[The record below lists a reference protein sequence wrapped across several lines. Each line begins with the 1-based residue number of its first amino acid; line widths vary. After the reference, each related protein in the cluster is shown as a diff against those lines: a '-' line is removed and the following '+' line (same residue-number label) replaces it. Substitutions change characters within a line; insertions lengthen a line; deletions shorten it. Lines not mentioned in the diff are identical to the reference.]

1 MLCFLDRKLYL
12 CNQLV
17 KNRMRNSVSEKAPLV
32 KIAIGLMAG
41 MVAAKYVASLPLFPL
56 LVGLILIAFC
66 LWRHAYLQSA
76 VIILCFMVL
85 GALLMQRAQ
94 QEPPQ
99 VSRMERSKNYFL
111 SQRARLLDRLSE
123 NGVDGDVYA
132 VVAAMALGDKS
143 QLTKEL
149 KETYA
154 VTGAAHVLA
163 LSGLHLSI
171 IYTLLSLLLGRRRWQ
186 VVSQVLIIICIWLF
200 VFLVGMSAS
209 VVRSAVM
216 LTVYAL
222 LSLGDRNRMS
232 VNTLAFTAIVM
243 LIVHPL
249 SLFDIGF
256 QLSFLAVLAILI
268 WYPVFEGFIPQSFLM
283 SHPLVRWLWSL
294 LAVSCAAQ
302 LGTAPLITY
311 YFGRFSFLFLMTNLV
326 VIPFAPLILYLTLA
340 VLFVPSLAYL
350 LVYIVS
356 ALNAILAFV
365 ASIPWVS
372 IEALHPSMLQIIMV
386 YVIIAAAYLLID
398 RLSGTF
404 EVFRR
409 KK

>member
-1 MLCFLDRKLYL
+1 
-12 CNQLV
+12 
-17 KNRMRNSVSEKAPLV
+17 MRNSVSEKAPLV

-41 MVAAKYVASLPLFPL
+41 MVAAKYVVSLPLFPL
-56 LVGLILIAFC
+56 LVGLIIIAFF
-66 LWRHAYLQSA
+66 LWRYVYLQSA
-76 VIILCFMVL
+76 VIILCFVVL

-94 QEPPQ
+94 QESPQ
-99 VSRMERSKNYFL
+99 VSRLERSKNYFL

-123 NGVDGDVYA
+123 NGVDGNVYA

-171 IYTLLSLLLGRRRWQ
+171 IYTLLSLLLCRRRWQ
-186 VVSQVLIIICIWLF
+186 VVSQVLIIICIWSF

-216 LTVYAL
+216 LTAYAL
-222 LSLGDRNRMS
+222 LSLGNRNRMS

-256 QLSFLAVLAILI
+256 QLSFLAVLSILI
-268 WYPVFEGFIPQSFLM
+268 WYPVFEALIPQSFLM
-283 SHPLVRWLWSL
+283 SHRLVRCLWSL
-294 LAVSCAAQ
+294 LGVSCAAQ
-302 LGTAPLITY
+302 LGTAPLIAY
-311 YFGRFSFLFLMTNLV
+311 YFGRFSSLFLITNFV

-340 VLFVPSLAYL
+340 VLFVPSIAYL
-350 LVYIVS
+350 LIYIVN
-356 ALNAILAFV
+356 ALNGILAFV
-365 ASIPWVS
+365 ASNPWVS
-372 IEALHPSMLQIIMV
+372 ITLHPSILQIIMV
-386 YVIIAAAYLLID
+386 YVIIAATYLLID

-404 EVFRR
+404 GIFRR
-409 KK
+409 RM

>member
-1 MLCFLDRKLYL
+1 
-12 CNQLV
+12 
-17 KNRMRNSVSEKAPLV
+17 MRNSVSEKAPLV

-41 MVAAKYVASLPLFPL
+41 MVAAKYVVSLPLFPL
-56 LVGLILIAFC
+56 LVGLIIIAFF
-66 LWRHAYLQSA
+66 LWRYVYLQSA
-76 VIILCFMVL
+76 VIILCFVVL

-94 QEPPQ
+94 QESPQ
-99 VSRMERSKNYFL
+99 VSRLERSKNYFL

-123 NGVDGDVYA
+123 NGVDGNVYA

-171 IYTLLSLLLGRRRWQ
+171 IYTLLSLLLCRRRWQ
-186 VVSQVLIIICIWLF
+186 VVSQVLIIICIWSF

-216 LTVYAL
+216 LTAYAL
-222 LSLGDRNRMS
+222 LSLGNRNRMS

-256 QLSFLAVLAILI
+256 QLSFLAVLSILI
-268 WYPVFEGFIPQSFLM
+268 WYPVFEALIPQSFLM
-283 SHPLVRWLWSL
+283 SHRLVRWLWSL
-294 LAVSCAAQ
+294 LGASCAAQ
-302 LGTAPLITY
+302 LGTAPLIAY
-311 YFGRFSFLFLMTNLV
+311 YFGRFSSLFLITNFV

-340 VLFVPSLAYL
+340 VLFVPSIAYL
-350 LVYIVS
+350 LIYIVN
-356 ALNAILAFV
+356 ALNGILAFV
-365 ASIPWVS
+365 ASTPWVS
-372 IEALHPSMLQIIMV
+372 ITLHPSILQIIMV
-386 YVIIAAAYLLID
+386 YVIIAATYLLID

-404 EVFRR
+404 GIFRR
-409 KK
+409 RM

>member
-1 MLCFLDRKLYL
+1 
-12 CNQLV
+12 
-17 KNRMRNSVSEKAPLV
+17 MRNSVSEKAPLV

-41 MVAAKYVASLPLFPL
+41 MVAARYVVLLPLFPL

-66 LWRHAYLQSA
+66 LWRYAYLQSA
-76 VIILCFMVL
+76 VIILCFVVL
-85 GALLMQRAQ
+85 GALLMQQAQ

-99 VSRMERSKNYFL
+99 VSKLERSRNYFL
-111 SQRARLLDRLSE
+111 SQRTRLLVRLSE
-123 NGVDGDVYA
+123 NGVDGNVYA
-132 VVAAMALGDKS
+132 VVAAMTLGDKS

-149 KETYA
+149 RETYT

-171 IYTLLSLLLGRRRWQ
+171 IYTLLSLFFCRQRWQ
-186 VVSQVLIIICIWLF
+186 IVSQVLIVISIWLF
-200 VFLVGMSAS
+200 VFLVGMSSS

-232 VNTLAFTAIVM
+232 VNTLAFTAIIM
-243 LIVHPL
+243 LMVHPL

-256 QLSFLAVLAILI
+256 QLSFLAVLSILI
-268 WYPVFEGFIPQSFLM
+268 WYPVFEGVIPQSFLM
-283 SHPLVRWLWSL
+283 SHRLVRWFWSL

-302 LGTAPLITY
+302 LGTAPLIAY
-311 YFGRFSFLFLMTNLV
+311 YFGRFSSLFLITNLV
-326 VIPFAPLILYLTLA
+326 VLPFAPLIIYLTLA
-340 VLFVPSLAYL
+340 VLFIPSLAYI

-356 ALNAILAFV
+356 ALNGVLNFM

-372 IEALHPSMLQIIMV
+372 IEALHPSILQIMMI
-386 YVIIAAAYLLID
+386 YVIIAATYLLID

-404 EVFRR
+404 GLFKI

>member
-1 MLCFLDRKLYL
+1 
-12 CNQLV
+12 
-17 KNRMRNSVSEKAPLV
+17 MRNSVSENAPLV

-41 MVAAKYVASLPLFPL
+41 MVAERYVVSLPLFLL
-56 LVGLILIAFC
+56 LVALTLTAFC

-76 VIILCFMVL
+76 VIISCFVVL
-85 GALLMQRAQ
+85 GALLMRQAQ

-99 VSRMERSKNYFL
+99 ASRLERSKTYFL

-123 NGVDGDVYA
+123 NGVDGDAYA
-132 VVAAMALGDKS
+132 VVAAMALGDKA

-149 KETYA
+149 KNTYA
-154 VTGAAHVLA
+154 VTGAAHILA

-171 IYTLLSLLLGRRRWQ
+171 IYTLLSLLLYRRRWQ
-186 VVSQVLIIICIWLF
+186 VVSQVLIISCIWLF

-243 LIVHPL
+243 LMVHPL

-256 QLSFLAVLAILI
+256 QLSFLAVLSILV
-268 WYPVFEGFIPQSFLM
+268 WYPVFESLFPQSFLK
-283 SHPLVRWLWSL
+283 SHRVVRWLWSL
-294 LAVSCAAQ
+294 LGVSCAAQ
-302 LGTAPLITY
+302 LGTAPLVAY
-311 YFGRFSFLFLMTNLV
+311 YFGRFSSLFLMTNFV
-326 VIPFAPLILYLTLA
+326 VIPFAPLILYLVLA
-340 VLFVPSLAYL
+340 VLLVPSLAYL
-350 LVYIVS
+350 LIYIVS
-356 ALNAILAFV
+356 ALNTVLAFV
-365 ASIPWVS
+365 ASISWVS
-372 IEALHPSMLQIIMV
+372 IEELHPSILQIIMV

-398 RLSGTF
+398 RLSGTSGM
-404 EVFRR
+404 FRR
-409 KK
+409 KM

>member
-1 MLCFLDRKLYL
+1 
-12 CNQLV
+12 
-17 KNRMRNSVSEKAPLV
+17 MRNSVSENAPLV

-41 MVAAKYVASLPLFPL
+41 MVAERYVVSLPLFPL
-56 LVGLILIAFC
+56 LVALTLTAFC

-76 VIILCFMVL
+76 VIISCFVVL
-85 GALLMQRAQ
+85 GALLMRQAQ

-99 VSRMERSKNYFL
+99 ASRLERSKTYFL

-123 NGVDGDVYA
+123 NGVDGDAYA
-132 VVAAMALGDKS
+132 VVAAMALGDKA

-149 KETYA
+149 KNTYA
-154 VTGAAHVLA
+154 VTGAAHILA

-171 IYTLLSLLLGRRRWQ
+171 IYTLLSLLLYRRRWQ
-186 VVSQVLIIICIWLF
+186 VVSQVLIISCIWLF

-243 LIVHPL
+243 LMVHPL

-256 QLSFLAVLAILI
+256 QLSFLAVLSILV
-268 WYPVFEGFIPQSFLM
+268 WYPVFESLFPQSFLK
-283 SHPLVRWLWSL
+283 SHRVVRWLWSL
-294 LAVSCAAQ
+294 LGVSCAAQ
-302 LGTAPLITY
+302 LGTAPLVAY
-311 YFGRFSFLFLMTNLV
+311 YFGRFSSLFLMTNFV
-326 VIPFAPLILYLTLA
+326 VIPFAPLILYLVLA
-340 VLFVPSLAYL
+340 VLLVPSLAYL
-350 LVYIVS
+350 LIYIVS
-356 ALNAILAFV
+356 ALNTVLAFV
-365 ASIPWVS
+365 ASISWVS
-372 IEALHPSMLQIIMV
+372 IEELHPSILQIIMV

-398 RLSGTF
+398 RLSGTSGM
-404 EVFRR
+404 FRR
-409 KK
+409 KM

>member
-1 MLCFLDRKLYL
+1 
-12 CNQLV
+12 
-17 KNRMRNSVSEKAPLV
+17 MRNSVSEKAPLV

-41 MVAAKYVASLPLFPL
+41 MVAARYVVLLPLFPL

-66 LWRHAYLQSA
+66 LWRYAYLQSA
-76 VIILCFMVL
+76 VIILCFVVL
-85 GALLMQRAQ
+85 GALLMQQAQ

-99 VSRMERSKNYFL
+99 VSKLERSRNYFL

-123 NGVDGDVYA
+123 NGVDGNVYA
-132 VVAAMALGDKS
+132 VVAAMTLGDKS

-149 KETYA
+149 RETYT

-171 IYTLLSLLLGRRRWQ
+171 IYTLLSLFFCRQRWQ
-186 VVSQVLIIICIWLF
+186 IVSQVLIVISIWLF
-200 VFLVGMSAS
+200 VFLVGMSSS

-232 VNTLAFTAIVM
+232 VNTLAFTAIIM
-243 LIVHPL
+243 LMVHPL

-256 QLSFLAVLAILI
+256 QLSFLAVLSILI
-268 WYPVFEGFIPQSFLM
+268 WYPVFEGVIPQSFLM
-283 SHPLVRWLWSL
+283 SHRLVRWLWSL

-302 LGTAPLITY
+302 LGTAPLIAY
-311 YFGRFSFLFLMTNLV
+311 YFGRFSSLFLITNLV
-326 VIPFAPLILYLTLA
+326 VLPFAPLIIYLTLA
-340 VLFVPSLAYL
+340 VLFIPSLAYI

-356 ALNAILAFV
+356 ALNGVLTFL
-365 ASIPWVS
+365 ASITWVS
-372 IEALHPSMLQIIMV
+372 IEALHPSILQIMMI
-386 YVIIAAAYLLID
+386 YVIIAATYLLID
-398 RLSGTF
+398 RLPGTF
-404 EVFRR
+404 GLFKI

>member
-1 MLCFLDRKLYL
+1 
-12 CNQLV
+12 
-17 KNRMRNSVSEKAPLV
+17 MRNSVSEKAPLV

-41 MVAAKYVASLPLFPL
+41 MVAAKYVVSLPLFPL
-56 LVGLILIAFC
+56 LVGLIIIAFF
-66 LWRHAYLQSA
+66 LWRYIYLQSA
-76 VIILCFMVL
+76 VIILCFVVL

-94 QEPPQ
+94 QESPQ
-99 VSRMERSKNYFL
+99 VSRLERSKNYFL

-123 NGVDGDVYA
+123 NGVDGNVYA

-171 IYTLLSLLLGRRRWQ
+171 IYTLLSLLLCRRRWQ
-186 VVSQVLIIICIWLF
+186 VVSQVLIIICIWSF

-216 LTVYAL
+216 LTAYAL
-222 LSLGDRNRMS
+222 LSLGNRNRMS

-256 QLSFLAVLAILI
+256 QLSFLAVLSILI
-268 WYPVFEGFIPQSFLM
+268 WYPVFEALIPQSFLM
-283 SHPLVRWLWSL
+283 SHRLVRWLWSL
-294 LAVSCAAQ
+294 LGVSCAAQ
-302 LGTAPLITY
+302 LGTAPLIAY
-311 YFGRFSFLFLMTNLV
+311 YFGRFSSLFLITNFV

-340 VLFVPSLAYL
+340 VLFVPSIAYL
-350 LVYIVS
+350 LIYIVN
-356 ALNAILAFV
+356 ALNGILAFV
-365 ASIPWVS
+365 ASTPWVS
-372 IEALHPSMLQIIMV
+372 ITLHPSILQIIMV
-386 YVIIAAAYLLID
+386 YVIIAATYLLID

-404 EVFRR
+404 GIFRR
-409 KK
+409 RM

>member
-1 MLCFLDRKLYL
+1 
-12 CNQLV
+12 
-17 KNRMRNSVSEKAPLV
+17 MRNSVSENAPLV

-41 MVAAKYVASLPLFPL
+41 MVAERYVVSLPLFPL
-56 LVGLILIAFC
+56 LVALTLTAFC

-76 VIILCFMVL
+76 VIISCFVVL
-85 GALLMQRAQ
+85 GALLMRQAQ

-99 VSRMERSKNYFL
+99 ASRLERSKTYFL

-123 NGVDGDVYA
+123 NGVDGDAYA
-132 VVAAMALGDKS
+132 VVAAMALGDKA

-149 KETYA
+149 KNTYA
-154 VTGAAHVLA
+154 VTGAAHILA

-171 IYTLLSLLLGRRRWQ
+171 IYTLLSLLLYRRRWQ
-186 VVSQVLIIICIWLF
+186 VVSQVLIISCIWLF

-243 LIVHPL
+243 LMVHPL

-256 QLSFLAVLAILI
+256 QLSFLAVLSILV
-268 WYPVFEGFIPQSFLM
+268 WYPVFESLLPQSFLK
-283 SHPLVRWLWSL
+283 SHRVVRWLWSL
-294 LAVSCAAQ
+294 LGVSCAAQ
-302 LGTAPLITY
+302 LGTAPLVAY
-311 YFGRFSFLFLMTNLV
+311 YFGRFSSLFLMTNFV
-326 VIPFAPLILYLTLA
+326 VIPFAPLILYLALA
-340 VLFVPSLAYL
+340 VLLVPSLAYL
-350 LVYIVS
+350 LIYIVS
-356 ALNAILAFV
+356 ALNTVLAFV
-365 ASIPWVS
+365 ASISWVS
-372 IEALHPSMLQIIMV
+372 IEELHPSILQIIMV

-398 RLSGTF
+398 RLSGTSGM
-404 EVFRR
+404 FRR
-409 KK
+409 KM

>member
-1 MLCFLDRKLYL
+1 
-12 CNQLV
+12 
-17 KNRMRNSVSEKAPLV
+17 
-32 KIAIGLMAG
+32 
-41 MVAAKYVASLPLFPL
+41 
-56 LVGLILIAFC
+56 
-66 LWRHAYLQSA
+66 
-76 VIILCFMVL
+76 MVL

-149 KETYA
+149 KEIYA

-171 IYTLLSLLLGRRRWQ
+171 IYTLLSLLLCRRRWQ
-186 VVSQVLIIICIWLF
+186 VVSQVLIIGCIWSF

-222 LSLGDRNRMS
+222 LSLGNRNRMS

-243 LIVHPL
+243 LIAHPL

-256 QLSFLAVLAILI
+256 QLSFLAVLSILI
-268 WYPVFEGFIPQSFLM
+268 WYPVFEALIPQSFLM
-283 SHPLVRWLWSL
+283 SHRLVRWLWSL
-294 LAVSCAAQ
+294 LGVSCAAQ
-302 LGTAPLITY
+302 LGTAPLIAY
-311 YFGRFSFLFLMTNLV
+311 YFGRFSSLFLITNFV

-340 VLFVPSLAYL
+340 VLFVPSIAYL
-350 LVYIVS
+350 LIYIVNT
-356 ALNAILAFV
+356 LNGILAFV
-365 ASIPWVS
+365 ASTPWVS
-372 IEALHPSMLQIIMV
+372 ITLHPSILQIIMV
-386 YVIIAAAYLLID
+386 YVIIAATYLLID

-404 EVFRR
+404 GIFRR
-409 KK
+409 RM

>member
-1 MLCFLDRKLYL
+1 
-12 CNQLV
+12 
-17 KNRMRNSVSEKAPLV
+17 MRNSVSEKAPLV

-41 MVAAKYVASLPLFPL
+41 MVAAKYVVSLPLFPL
-56 LVGLILIAFC
+56 LVGLIIIAFF
-66 LWRHAYLQSA
+66 LWRYVYLQSA
-76 VIILCFMVL
+76 VIILCFVVL

-94 QEPPQ
+94 QESPQ
-99 VSRMERSKNYFL
+99 VSRLERSKNYFL

-123 NGVDGDVYA
+123 NGVDGNVYA

-171 IYTLLSLLLGRRRWQ
+171 IYTLLSLLLCRRRWQ
-186 VVSQVLIIICIWLF
+186 VVSQVLIIICIWSF

-216 LTVYAL
+216 LTAYAL
-222 LSLGDRNRMS
+222 LSLGNRNRMS

-256 QLSFLAVLAILI
+256 QLSFLAVLSILI
-268 WYPVFEGFIPQSFLM
+268 WYPVFEALIPQSFLM
-283 SHPLVRWLWSL
+283 SHRLVRWLWSL
-294 LAVSCAAQ
+294 LGVSCAAQ
-302 LGTAPLITY
+302 LGTAPLIAY
-311 YFGRFSFLFLMTNLV
+311 YFGRFSSLFLITNFV

-340 VLFVPSLAYL
+340 VLFVPSIAYL
-350 LVYIVS
+350 LIYIVN
-356 ALNAILAFV
+356 ALNGILAFV
-365 ASIPWVS
+365 ASNPWVS
-372 IEALHPSMLQIIMV
+372 ITLHPSILQIIMV
-386 YVIIAAAYLLID
+386 YVIIAATYLLID

-404 EVFRR
+404 GIFRR
-409 KK
+409 RM

>member
-1 MLCFLDRKLYL
+1 
-12 CNQLV
+12 
-17 KNRMRNSVSEKAPLV
+17 MRNSVSEKAPLV

-41 MVAAKYVASLPLFPL
+41 MVAARYVVLLPLFPL

-66 LWRHAYLQSA
+66 LWRYAYLQSA
-76 VIILCFMVL
+76 VIILCFVVL
-85 GALLMQRAQ
+85 GALLMQQAQ

-99 VSRMERSKNYFL
+99 VSKLERSRNYFL

-123 NGVDGDVYA
+123 NGVDGNVYA
-132 VVAAMALGDKS
+132 VVAAMTLGDKS

-149 KETYA
+149 RETYT

-171 IYTLLSLLLGRRRWQ
+171 IYTLLSLFFCRQRWQ
-186 VVSQVLIIICIWLF
+186 IVSQVLIVISIWLF
-200 VFLVGMSAS
+200 VFLVGMSSS

-232 VNTLAFTAIVM
+232 VNTLAFTAIIM
-243 LIVHPL
+243 LMVHPL

-256 QLSFLAVLAILI
+256 QLSFLAVLSILI
-268 WYPVFEGFIPQSFLM
+268 WYPVFEGVIPQSFLM
-283 SHPLVRWLWSL
+283 SHRLVRWLWSL

-302 LGTAPLITY
+302 LGTAPLIAY
-311 YFGRFSFLFLMTNLV
+311 YFGRFSSLFLITNLV
-326 VIPFAPLILYLTLA
+326 VLPFAPLIIYLTLA
-340 VLFVPSLAYL
+340 VLFIPSLAYI

-356 ALNAILAFV
+356 ALNGVLTFL
-365 ASIPWVS
+365 ASITWVS
-372 IEALHPSMLQIIMV
+372 IEALHPSILQIMMI
-386 YVIIAAAYLLID
+386 YVIIAATYLLID
-398 RLSGTF
+398 RLPGMF
-404 EVFRR
+404 GLFKI

>member
-1 MLCFLDRKLYL
+1 
-12 CNQLV
+12 
-17 KNRMRNSVSEKAPLV
+17 MRNSVSEKAPLV

-41 MVAAKYVASLPLFPL
+41 MVAAKYVVLLPLFPL

-66 LWRHAYLQSA
+66 LWRYAYLQSA
-76 VIILCFMVL
+76 VIILCFVVL
-85 GALLMQRAQ
+85 GALLMQQAQ

-99 VSRMERSKNYFL
+99 VSKLERSRNYFL

-123 NGVDGDVYA
+123 NGVDGNVYA
-132 VVAAMALGDKS
+132 VVAAMTLGDKS

-149 KETYA
+149 RETYT

-171 IYTLLSLLLGRRRWQ
+171 IYTLLSLFFCRQRWQ
-186 VVSQVLIIICIWLF
+186 IVSQVLIVISIWLF
-200 VFLVGMSAS
+200 VFLVGMSSS

-222 LSLGDRNRMS
+222 LSLGDRNRIS
-232 VNTLAFTAIVM
+232 VNTLAFTAIIM
-243 LIVHPL
+243 LMVHPL

-256 QLSFLAVLAILI
+256 QLSFLAVLSILI
-268 WYPVFEGFIPQSFLM
+268 WYPVFEGVIPQSFLM
-283 SHPLVRWLWSL
+283 SHRLVRWLWSL

-302 LGTAPLITY
+302 LGTAPLIAY
-311 YFGRFSFLFLMTNLV
+311 YFGRFSSLFLITNLV
-326 VIPFAPLILYLTLA
+326 VLPFAPLIIYLTLA
-340 VLFVPSLAYL
+340 VLFIPSLAYI

-356 ALNAILAFV
+356 ALNGVLTFL

-372 IEALHPSMLQIIMV
+372 IEALHPSILQIMMI
-386 YVIIAAAYLLID
+386 YVIIAATYLLID
-398 RLSGTF
+398 RLPGTSGLF
-404 EVFRR
+404 KI

>member
-1 MLCFLDRKLYL
+1 
-12 CNQLV
+12 
-17 KNRMRNSVSEKAPLV
+17 MRNSVSEKAPLV

-41 MVAAKYVASLPLFPL
+41 MVAAKYVVSLPLFPL
-56 LVGLILIAFC
+56 LVGLIIIAFF
-66 LWRHAYLQSA
+66 LWRYVYLQSA
-76 VIILCFMVL
+76 VIILCFVVL

-94 QEPPQ
+94 QESPQ
-99 VSRMERSKNYFL
+99 VSRLERSKNYFL

-123 NGVDGDVYA
+123 NGVDGNVYA

-171 IYTLLSLLLGRRRWQ
+171 IYTLLSLLLCRRRWQ
-186 VVSQVLIIICIWLF
+186 VVSQVLIIICIWSF

-216 LTVYAL
+216 LTAYAL
-222 LSLGDRNRMS
+222 LSLGNRNRMS

-256 QLSFLAVLAILI
+256 QLSFLAVLSILI
-268 WYPVFEGFIPQSFLM
+268 WYPVFEALIPQSFLM
-283 SHPLVRWLWSL
+283 SHRLVRWLWSL
-294 LAVSCAAQ
+294 LGVSCAAQ
-302 LGTAPLITY
+302 LGTAPLIAY
-311 YFGRFSFLFLMTNLV
+311 YFGRFSSLFLITNFV
-326 VIPFAPLILYLTLA
+326 VIPFTPLILYLTLA
-340 VLFVPSLAYL
+340 VLFVPSIAYL
-350 LVYIVS
+350 LIYIVN
-356 ALNAILAFV
+356 ALNGILAFV
-365 ASIPWVS
+365 ASTPWVS
-372 IEALHPSMLQIIMV
+372 ITLHPSILQIIMV
-386 YVIIAAAYLLID
+386 YVIIAATYLLID

-404 EVFRR
+404 GIFRR
-409 KK
+409 RM

>member
-1 MLCFLDRKLYL
+1 
-12 CNQLV
+12 
-17 KNRMRNSVSEKAPLV
+17 MRNSVSEKAPLV
-32 KIAIGLMAG
+32 KIAIGLMTG
-41 MVAAKYVASLPLFPL
+41 MVAAKYVVSLPLFPL
-56 LVGLILIAFC
+56 LVGLIIIAFF
-66 LWRHAYLQSA
+66 LWRYIYLQSA
-76 VIILCFMVL
+76 VIILCFVVL

-94 QEPPQ
+94 QESPQ
-99 VSRMERSKNYFL
+99 VSRLERSKNYFL

-123 NGVDGDVYA
+123 NGVDGNVYA

-171 IYTLLSLLLGRRRWQ
+171 IYTLLSLLLCRRRWQ
-186 VVSQVLIIICIWLF
+186 VVSQVLIIICIWSF

-216 LTVYAL
+216 LTAYAL
-222 LSLGDRNRMS
+222 LSLGNRNRMS

-256 QLSFLAVLAILI
+256 QLSFLAVLSILI
-268 WYPVFEGFIPQSFLM
+268 WYPVFEALIPQSFLM
-283 SHPLVRWLWSL
+283 SHRLVRWLWSL
-294 LAVSCAAQ
+294 LGVSCAAQ
-302 LGTAPLITY
+302 LGTAPLIAY
-311 YFGRFSFLFLMTNLV
+311 YFGRFSSLFLITNFV

-340 VLFVPSLAYL
+340 LLFVPSIAYL
-350 LVYIVS
+350 LIYIVN
-356 ALNAILAFV
+356 ALNGILAFV
-365 ASIPWVS
+365 ASTPWVS
-372 IEALHPSMLQIIMV
+372 ITLHPSILQIIMV
-386 YVIIAAAYLLID
+386 YVIIAATYLLID

-404 EVFRR
+404 GIFRR
-409 KK
+409 RM

>member
-1 MLCFLDRKLYL
+1 
-12 CNQLV
+12 
-17 KNRMRNSVSEKAPLV
+17 MRNSVSEKAPLV

-41 MVAAKYVASLPLFPL
+41 MVVAKYVVSLPLFPL

-66 LWRHAYLQSA
+66 LWRYAYLQSA
-76 VIILCFMVL
+76 VIILCFVVL
-85 GALLMQRAQ
+85 GALLMQQAQ

-99 VSRMERSKNYFL
+99 VSRLERSRNYFL

-123 NGVDGDVYA
+123 NGVDGNVYA

-171 IYTLLSLLLGRRRWQ
+171 IYTLLSLLLCRRRWQ

-200 VFLVGMSAS
+200 VFLVGMSVS

-222 LSLGDRNRMS
+222 LSFGDRNRMS

-243 LIVHPL
+243 LMVHPL

-256 QLSFLAVLAILI
+256 QLSFMAVLSILV
-268 WYPVFEGFIPQSFLM
+268 WYPIFESLIPQSFLM
-283 SHPLVRWLWSL
+283 SHRLVRWLWSL
-294 LAVSCAAQ
+294 VGVSCAAQ
-302 LGTAPLITY
+302 LGTAPLIAY
-311 YFGRFSFLFLMTNLV
+311 YFGRFSSLFLITNFV
-326 VIPFAPLILYLTLA
+326 VIPFAPLILYLTLF
-340 VLFVPSLAYL
+340 VLFVPSFAYL
-350 LVYIVS
+350 LIYIVN
-356 ALNAILAFV
+356 ALNTTLAFV

-372 IEALHPSMLQIIMV
+372 IEALHPSILQIIMV
-386 YVIIAAAYLLID
+386 YVIIAATYLLID
-398 RLSGTF
+398 RLSGTLGI
-404 EVFRR
+404 FRR
-409 KK
+409 KR

>member
-1 MLCFLDRKLYL
+1 
-12 CNQLV
+12 
-17 KNRMRNSVSEKAPLV
+17 MRNSVSEKAPLV

-41 MVAAKYVASLPLFPL
+41 MVAAKYVVSLPLFPL
-56 LVGLILIAFC
+56 LVGLIIIAFF
-66 LWRHAYLQSA
+66 LWRYVYLQSA
-76 VIILCFMVL
+76 VIILCFVVL

-94 QEPPQ
+94 QESPQ
-99 VSRMERSKNYFL
+99 VSRLERSKNYFL

-123 NGVDGDVYA
+123 NGVDGNVYA

-171 IYTLLSLLLGRRRWQ
+171 IYTLLSLLLCRRRWQ
-186 VVSQVLIIICIWLF
+186 VVSQVLIIICIWSF

-216 LTVYAL
+216 LTAYAL
-222 LSLGDRNRMS
+222 LSLGNRNRMS

-256 QLSFLAVLAILI
+256 QLSFLAVLSILI
-268 WYPVFEGFIPQSFLM
+268 WYPVFEALIPQSFLM
-283 SHPLVRWLWSL
+283 SHRLVRWLWSL
-294 LAVSCAAQ
+294 LGVSCAAQ
-302 LGTAPLITY
+302 LGTAPLIAY
-311 YFGRFSFLFLMTNLV
+311 YFGRFSSLFLITNFV

-340 VLFVPSLAYL
+340 VLFVPSIAYL
-350 LVYIVS
+350 LIYIVN
-356 ALNAILAFV
+356 ALNSILAFV
-365 ASIPWVS
+365 ASTPWVS
-372 IEALHPSMLQIIMV
+372 ITLHPSILQIIMV
-386 YVIIAAAYLLID
+386 YVIIAATYLLID

-404 EVFRR
+404 GIFRR
-409 KK
+409 RM

>member
-1 MLCFLDRKLYL
+1 
-12 CNQLV
+12 
-17 KNRMRNSVSEKAPLV
+17 MRNSVSEKAPLV

-41 MVAAKYVASLPLFPL
+41 MVAAKYVVSLPLFPL
-56 LVGLILIAFC
+56 LVGLIIIPFF
-66 LWRHAYLQSA
+66 LWRYIYLQSA
-76 VIILCFMVL
+76 VIILCFVVL

-94 QEPPQ
+94 QESPQ
-99 VSRMERSKNYFL
+99 VSRLERSKNYFL

-123 NGVDGDVYA
+123 NGVDGNVYA

-171 IYTLLSLLLGRRRWQ
+171 IYTLLSLLLCRRRWQ
-186 VVSQVLIIICIWLF
+186 VVSQVLIIICIWSF

-216 LTVYAL
+216 LTAYAL
-222 LSLGDRNRMS
+222 LSLGNRNRMS

-256 QLSFLAVLAILI
+256 QLSFLAVLSILI
-268 WYPVFEGFIPQSFLM
+268 WYPVFEALIPQSFLM
-283 SHPLVRWLWSL
+283 SHRLVRWLWSL
-294 LAVSCAAQ
+294 LGVSCAAQ
-302 LGTAPLITY
+302 LGTAPLIAY
-311 YFGRFSFLFLMTNLV
+311 YFGRFSSLFLITNFV

-340 VLFVPSLAYL
+340 VLFVPSIAYL
-350 LVYIVS
+350 LIYIVNT
-356 ALNAILAFV
+356 LNGILAFV
-365 ASIPWVS
+365 ASTPWVS
-372 IEALHPSMLQIIMV
+372 ITLHPSILQIIMV
-386 YVIIAAAYLLID
+386 YVIIAATYLLID
-398 RLSGTF
+398 RLSGAF
-404 EVFRR
+404 GIFRR
-409 KK
+409 RM

>member
-1 MLCFLDRKLYL
+1 
-12 CNQLV
+12 
-17 KNRMRNSVSEKAPLV
+17 MRNSVSEKAPLV

-41 MVAAKYVASLPLFPL
+41 MVAAKYVVSLPLFPL
-56 LVGLILIAFC
+56 LVGLIIIAFF
-66 LWRHAYLQSA
+66 LWRYIYLQSA
-76 VIILCFMVL
+76 VIILCFVVL

-94 QEPPQ
+94 QESPQ
-99 VSRMERSKNYFL
+99 VSRLERSKNYFL

-123 NGVDGDVYA
+123 NGVDGNVYA

-171 IYTLLSLLLGRRRWQ
+171 IYTLLSLLLCRRRWQ
-186 VVSQVLIIICIWLF
+186 VVSQVLIIICIWSF

-216 LTVYAL
+216 LTAYAL
-222 LSLGDRNRMS
+222 LSLGNRNRMS

-256 QLSFLAVLAILI
+256 QLSFLAVLSILI
-268 WYPVFEGFIPQSFLM
+268 WYPVFEALIPQSFLM
-283 SHPLVRWLWSL
+283 SHRLVRWLWSL
-294 LAVSCAAQ
+294 LGVSCAAQ
-302 LGTAPLITY
+302 LGTAPLIAY
-311 YFGRFSFLFLMTNLV
+311 YFGRFSSLFLLTNFV

-340 VLFVPSLAYL
+340 VLFVPSIAYL
-350 LVYIVS
+350 LIYIVN
-356 ALNAILAFV
+356 ALNGILAFV
-365 ASIPWVS
+365 ASTPWVS
-372 IEALHPSMLQIIMV
+372 ITLHPSILQIIMV
-386 YVIIAAAYLLID
+386 YVIIAATYLLID

-404 EVFRR
+404 GIFRR
-409 KK
+409 RM

>member
-1 MLCFLDRKLYL
+1 
-12 CNQLV
+12 
-17 KNRMRNSVSEKAPLV
+17 MRNSVSEKAPLV

-41 MVAAKYVASLPLFPL
+41 MVAAKYVVSLPLFPL
-56 LVGLILIAFC
+56 LVGLIIIAFF
-66 LWRHAYLQSA
+66 LWRYVYLQSA
-76 VIILCFMVL
+76 VIILCFVVL

-94 QEPPQ
+94 QESPQ
-99 VSRMERSKNYFL
+99 VSRLERSKNYFL

-123 NGVDGDVYA
+123 NGVDGNVYA

-171 IYTLLSLLLGRRRWQ
+171 IYTLLSLLLCRRRWQ
-186 VVSQVLIIICIWLF
+186 VVSQVLIIICIWSF

-216 LTVYAL
+216 LTAYAL
-222 LSLGDRNRMS
+222 LSLGNRNRMS

-256 QLSFLAVLAILI
+256 QLSFLAVLSILI
-268 WYPVFEGFIPQSFLM
+268 WYPVFEALIPQSFLM
-283 SHPLVRWLWSL
+283 SHRLVRWLWSL
-294 LAVSCAAQ
+294 LGVSCAAQ
-302 LGTAPLITY
+302 LGTAPLIAY
-311 YFGRFSFLFLMTNLV
+311 YFGRFSSLFLITNFV
-326 VIPFAPLILYLTLA
+326 VIPFAPMILYLTLA
-340 VLFVPSLAYL
+340 VLFVPSIAYL
-350 LVYIVS
+350 LIYIVN
-356 ALNAILAFV
+356 ALNGILAFV
-365 ASIPWVS
+365 ASTPWVS
-372 IEALHPSMLQIIMV
+372 ITLHPSILQIIMV
-386 YVIIAAAYLLID
+386 YVIIAATYLLID

-404 EVFRR
+404 GIFRR
-409 KK
+409 RM

>member
-1 MLCFLDRKLYL
+1 
-12 CNQLV
+12 
-17 KNRMRNSVSEKAPLV
+17 MRNSVSEKAPLV

-41 MVAAKYVASLPLFPL
+41 MVAAKYVVLLPLFPL

-66 LWRHAYLQSA
+66 LWRYAYLQSA
-76 VIILCFMVL
+76 VIILCFVVL
-85 GALLMQRAQ
+85 GALLMQQAQ

-99 VSRMERSKNYFL
+99 VSKLERSRNYFL

-123 NGVDGDVYA
+123 NGVDGNVYA
-132 VVAAMALGDKS
+132 VVAAMTLGDKS

-149 KETYA
+149 RETYT

-171 IYTLLSLLLGRRRWQ
+171 IYTLLSLFFCRQRWQ
-186 VVSQVLIIICIWLF
+186 IVSQVLIVISIWLF
-200 VFLVGMSAS
+200 VFLVGMSSS

-222 LSLGDRNRMS
+222 LSLGDRNRIS
-232 VNTLAFTAIVM
+232 VNTLAFTAIIM
-243 LIVHPL
+243 LMVHPL

-256 QLSFLAVLAILI
+256 QLSFLAVLSILI
-268 WYPVFEGFIPQSFLM
+268 WYPVFEGVIPQSFLM
-283 SHPLVRWLWSL
+283 SHRLVRWLWSL

-302 LGTAPLITY
+302 LGTAPLIAY
-311 YFGRFSFLFLMTNLV
+311 YFGRFSSLFLITNLV
-326 VIPFAPLILYLTLA
+326 VLPFAPLIIYLTLA
-340 VLFVPSLAYL
+340 VLFIPSLAYI

-356 ALNAILAFV
+356 ALNGVLNFM

-372 IEALHPSMLQIIMV
+372 IEALHPSILQIMMI
-386 YVIIAAAYLLID
+386 YVIIAATYLLID

-404 EVFRR
+404 GSF
-409 KK
+409 KINK

>member
-1 MLCFLDRKLYL
+1 
-12 CNQLV
+12 
-17 KNRMRNSVSEKAPLV
+17 MRNSVSEKAPLV

-41 MVAAKYVASLPLFPL
+41 MVAARYVVLLPLFPL

-66 LWRHAYLQSA
+66 LWRYAYLQSA
-76 VIILCFMVL
+76 VIILCFVVL
-85 GALLMQRAQ
+85 GALLMQQAQ

-99 VSRMERSKNYFL
+99 VSKLERSRNYFL

-149 KETYA
+149 RETYT

-171 IYTLLSLLLGRRRWQ
+171 IYTLLSLFFCRQRWQ
-186 VVSQVLIIICIWLF
+186 IVSQVLIVISIWLF
-200 VFLVGMSAS
+200 VFLVGMSSS

-232 VNTLAFTAIVM
+232 VNTLAFTAIIM
-243 LIVHPL
+243 LMVHPL

-256 QLSFLAVLAILI
+256 QLSFLAVLSILI
-268 WYPVFEGFIPQSFLM
+268 WYPVFEGVIPQPFLM
-283 SHPLVRWLWSL
+283 SHRLVRWLWSL

-302 LGTAPLITY
+302 LGTAPLIAY
-311 YFGRFSFLFLMTNLV
+311 YFGRFSSLFLITNLV
-326 VIPFAPLILYLTLA
+326 VLPFAPLIIYLTLA
-340 VLFVPSLAYL
+340 VLFIPSLAYI

-356 ALNAILAFV
+356 ALNGVLNFM

-372 IEALHPSMLQIIMV
+372 IEALHPSILQIMMI
-386 YVIIAAAYLLID
+386 YVIIAATYLLID

-404 EVFRR
+404 GLFKI

>member
-1 MLCFLDRKLYL
+1 
-12 CNQLV
+12 
-17 KNRMRNSVSEKAPLV
+17 MRNSVSEKAPLV
-32 KIAIGLMAG
+32 KIAIGLMTG
-41 MVAAKYVASLPLFPL
+41 MVAAKYVVSLPLFPL
-56 LVGLILIAFC
+56 LVGLIIIAFF
-66 LWRHAYLQSA
+66 LWRYIYLQSA
-76 VIILCFMVL
+76 VIILCFVVL

-94 QEPPQ
+94 QESPQ
-99 VSRMERSKNYFL
+99 VSRLERSKNYFL

-123 NGVDGDVYA
+123 NGVDGNVYA

-171 IYTLLSLLLGRRRWQ
+171 IYTLLSLLLCRRRWQ
-186 VVSQVLIIICIWLF
+186 VVSQVLIIICIWSF

-216 LTVYAL
+216 LTAYAL
-222 LSLGDRNRMS
+222 LSLGNRNRMS

-256 QLSFLAVLAILI
+256 QLSFLAVLSILI
-268 WYPVFEGFIPQSFLM
+268 WYPVFEALIPQSFLM
-283 SHPLVRWLWSL
+283 SHRLVRWLWSL
-294 LAVSCAAQ
+294 LGVSCAAQ
-302 LGTAPLITY
+302 LGTAPLIAY
-311 YFGRFSFLFLMTNLV
+311 YFGRFSSLFLITNFV

-340 VLFVPSLAYL
+340 LLFVPSIAYL
-350 LVYIVS
+350 LIYIVN
-356 ALNAILAFV
+356 ALNGILGLV
-365 ASIPWVS
+365 ASTPWVS
-372 IEALHPSMLQIIMV
+372 ITLHPSILQIIMV
-386 YVIIAAAYLLID
+386 YVIIAATYLLID

-404 EVFRR
+404 GIFRR
-409 KK
+409 RM

>member
-1 MLCFLDRKLYL
+1 
-12 CNQLV
+12 
-17 KNRMRNSVSEKAPLV
+17 MRNSVSEKAPLV

-41 MVAAKYVASLPLFPL
+41 MVAAKYVVLLPLFPL

-66 LWRHAYLQSA
+66 LWRYAYLQSA
-76 VIILCFMVL
+76 VIILCFVVL
-85 GALLMQRAQ
+85 GALLMQQAQ

-99 VSRMERSKNYFL
+99 VSKLERSRNYFL

-123 NGVDGDVYA
+123 NGVDGNVYA
-132 VVAAMALGDKS
+132 VVAAMTLGDKS

-149 KETYA
+149 RETYT

-171 IYTLLSLLLGRRRWQ
+171 IYTLLSLFFCRQRWQ
-186 VVSQVLIIICIWLF
+186 IVSQVLIVISIWLF
-200 VFLVGMSAS
+200 VFLVGMSSS

-232 VNTLAFTAIVM
+232 VNTLAFTAIIM
-243 LIVHPL
+243 LMVHPL

-256 QLSFLAVLAILI
+256 QLSFLAVLSILI
-268 WYPVFEGFIPQSFLM
+268 WNPVFEGVIPQSFLM
-283 SHPLVRWLWSL
+283 SHRLVRWLWSL

-302 LGTAPLITY
+302 LGTAPLIAY
-311 YFGRFSFLFLMTNLV
+311 YFGRFSSLFLITNLV
-326 VIPFAPLILYLTLA
+326 VLPFAPLIIYLTLA
-340 VLFVPSLAYL
+340 VLFIPSLAYI

-356 ALNAILAFV
+356 ALNGVLTFL

-372 IEALHPSMLQIIMV
+372 IEALHPSILQIMMI
-386 YVIIAAAYLLID
+386 YVIIAATYLLID
-398 RLSGTF
+398 RLPGMF
-404 EVFRR
+404 GLFKI

>member
-41 MVAAKYVASLPLFPL
+41 MVAARYVVLLPLFPL

-66 LWRHAYLQSA
+66 LWRYAYLQSA
-76 VIILCFMVL
+76 VIILCFVVL
-85 GALLMQRAQ
+85 GALLMQQAQ

-99 VSRMERSKNYFL
+99 VSKLERSRNYFL

-123 NGVDGDVYA
+123 NGVDGNVYA
-132 VVAAMALGDKS
+132 VVAAMTLGDKS

-149 KETYA
+149 RETYT

-171 IYTLLSLLLGRRRWQ
+171 IYTLLSLFFCRQRWQ
-186 VVSQVLIIICIWLF
+186 IVSQVLIVISIWLF
-200 VFLVGMSAS
+200 VFLVGMSSS

-232 VNTLAFTAIVM
+232 VNTLAFTAIIM
-243 LIVHPL
+243 LMVHPL

-256 QLSFLAVLAILI
+256 QLSFLAVLSILI
-268 WYPVFEGFIPQSFLM
+268 WYPVFEGVIPQSFLM
-283 SHPLVRWLWSL
+283 SHRLVRWLWSL

-302 LGTAPLITY
+302 LGTAPLIAY
-311 YFGRFSFLFLMTNLV
+311 YFGRFSSLFLITNLV
-326 VIPFAPLILYLTLA
+326 VLPFAPLIIYLTLA
-340 VLFVPSLAYL
+340 VLLIPSLAYI

-356 ALNAILAFV
+356 ALNGVLTFL

-372 IEALHPSMLQIIMV
+372 IEALHPSILQIMMI
-386 YVIIAAAYLLID
+386 YVIIAATYLLID

-404 EVFRR
+404 GSF
-409 KK
+409 KINK

>member
-1 MLCFLDRKLYL
+1 
-12 CNQLV
+12 
-17 KNRMRNSVSEKAPLV
+17 MRNSVSEKAPLV

-232 VNTLAFTAIVM
+232 VNTLAFTAIIM
-243 LIVHPL
+243 LMVHPL

-256 QLSFLAVLAILI
+256 QLSFLAVLSILI
-268 WYPVFEGFIPQSFLM
+268 WYPVFEGVIPQSFLM
-283 SHPLVRWLWSL
+283 SHRLVRWLWSL

-302 LGTAPLITY
+302 LGTAPLIAY
-311 YFGRFSFLFLMTNLV
+311 YFGRFSSLFLITNLV
-326 VIPFAPLILYLTLA
+326 VLPFAPLIIYLTLA
-340 VLFVPSLAYL
+340 VLFIPSLAYI

-356 ALNAILAFV
+356 ALNGVLNFM

-372 IEALHPSMLQIIMV
+372 IEALHPSILQIMMI
-386 YVIIAAAYLLID
+386 YVIIAATYLLID
-398 RLSGTF
+398 RLPGTF
-404 EVFRR
+404 GLFKI

>member
-1 MLCFLDRKLYL
+1 
-12 CNQLV
+12 
-17 KNRMRNSVSEKAPLV
+17 MRNSVSENAPLV

-41 MVAAKYVASLPLFPL
+41 MVAERYVVSLPLFPL
-56 LVGLILIAFC
+56 LVALTLTAFC

-76 VIILCFMVL
+76 VIISCFVVL
-85 GALLMQRAQ
+85 GALLMRQAQ

-99 VSRMERSKNYFL
+99 ASRLERSKTYFL

-123 NGVDGDVYA
+123 NGVDGDAYA
-132 VVAAMALGDKS
+132 VVAAMALGDKA

-149 KETYA
+149 KNTYA
-154 VTGAAHVLA
+154 VTGAAHILA

-171 IYTLLSLLLGRRRWQ
+171 IYTLLSLLLYRRRWQ
-186 VVSQVLIIICIWLF
+186 VVSQVLIISCIWLF

-243 LIVHPL
+243 LMVHPL

-256 QLSFLAVLAILI
+256 QLSFLAVLSILV
-268 WYPVFEGFIPQSFLM
+268 WYPVFESLFPQSFLK
-283 SHPLVRWLWSL
+283 SHRVVRWLWSL
-294 LAVSCAAQ
+294 LGVSCAAQ
-302 LGTAPLITY
+302 LGTAPLVAY
-311 YFGRFSFLFLMTNLV
+311 YFGRFSSLFLMTNFV
-326 VIPFAPLILYLTLA
+326 VIPFAPLILYLVLA
-340 VLFVPSLAYL
+340 VLLVPSLAYL
-350 LVYIVS
+350 LIYTVS
-356 ALNAILAFV
+356 ALNTVLAFV
-365 ASIPWVS
+365 ASISWVS
-372 IEALHPSMLQIIMV
+372 IEELHPSILQIIMV

-398 RLSGTF
+398 RLSGTSGM
-404 EVFRR
+404 FRR
-409 KK
+409 KM

>member
-1 MLCFLDRKLYL
+1 
-12 CNQLV
+12 
-17 KNRMRNSVSEKAPLV
+17 MRNSVSEKAPLV

-41 MVAAKYVASLPLFPL
+41 MVAAKYVVSLPLFPL
-56 LVGLILIAFC
+56 LVGLIIIAFF
-66 LWRHAYLQSA
+66 LWRYVYLQSA
-76 VIILCFMVL
+76 VIILCFVVL
-85 GALLMQRAQ
+85 GVLLMQRAQ
-94 QEPPQ
+94 QESPQ
-99 VSRMERSKNYFL
+99 VSRLERSKNYFL

-123 NGVDGDVYA
+123 NGVDGNVYA

-171 IYTLLSLLLGRRRWQ
+171 IYTLLSLLLCRRRWQ
-186 VVSQVLIIICIWLF
+186 VVSQVLIIICIWSF

-216 LTVYAL
+216 LTAYAL
-222 LSLGDRNRMS
+222 LSLGNRNRMS

-256 QLSFLAVLAILI
+256 QLSFLAVLSILI
-268 WYPVFEGFIPQSFLM
+268 WYPVFEALIPQSFLM
-283 SHPLVRWLWSL
+283 SHRLVRWLWSL
-294 LAVSCAAQ
+294 LGVSCAAQ
-302 LGTAPLITY
+302 LGTAPLIAY
-311 YFGRFSFLFLMTNLV
+311 YFGRFSSLFLITNFV

-340 VLFVPSLAYL
+340 VLFVPSIAYL
-350 LVYIVS
+350 LIYIVN
-356 ALNAILAFV
+356 ALNGILAFV
-365 ASIPWVS
+365 ASTPWVS
-372 IEALHPSMLQIIMV
+372 ITLHPSILQIIMV
-386 YVIIAAAYLLID
+386 YVIIAATYLLID

-404 EVFRR
+404 GIFRR
-409 KK
+409 RM

>member
-1 MLCFLDRKLYL
+1 
-12 CNQLV
+12 
-17 KNRMRNSVSEKAPLV
+17 MRNSVSEKAPLV

-41 MVAAKYVASLPLFPL
+41 MVAARYVVLLPLFPL

-66 LWRHAYLQSA
+66 LWRYAYLQSA
-76 VIILCFMVL
+76 VIILCFVVL
-85 GALLMQRAQ
+85 GALLMQQAQ

-99 VSRMERSKNYFL
+99 VSKLERSRNYFL

-123 NGVDGDVYA
+123 NGVDGNVYA
-132 VVAAMALGDKS
+132 VVAAMTLGDKS

-149 KETYA
+149 RETYT

-171 IYTLLSLLLGRRRWQ
+171 IYTLLSLFFCRQRWQ
-186 VVSQVLIIICIWLF
+186 IVSQVLIVISIWLF
-200 VFLVGMSAS
+200 VFLVGMSSS

-232 VNTLAFTAIVM
+232 VNTLAFTAIIM
-243 LIVHPL
+243 LMVHPL

-256 QLSFLAVLAILI
+256 QLSFLAVLSILI
-268 WYPVFEGFIPQSFLM
+268 WYPVFEGVIPQSFLM
-283 SHPLVRWLWSL
+283 SHRLVRWLWSL

-302 LGTAPLITY
+302 LGTAPLIAY
-311 YFGRFSFLFLMTNLV
+311 YFGRFSSLFLITNLV
-326 VIPFAPLILYLTLA
+326 VLPFAPLIIYLTLA
-340 VLFVPSLAYL
+340 VLFIPSLAYI

-356 ALNAILAFV
+356 ALNGVLTFL

-372 IEALHPSMLQIIMV
+372 IEALHPSILQIMMI
-386 YVIIAAAYLLID
+386 YVIIAATYLLID

-404 EVFRR
+404 GLFKI

>member
-1 MLCFLDRKLYL
+1 
-12 CNQLV
+12 
-17 KNRMRNSVSEKAPLV
+17 MRNSVSEKAPLV

-41 MVAAKYVASLPLFPL
+41 MVAAKYVVSLPFFPL
-56 LVGLILIAFC
+56 LVGLIIIAFF
-66 LWRHAYLQSA
+66 LWRYVYLQSA
-76 VIILCFMVL
+76 VIILCFVVL

-94 QEPPQ
+94 QESPQ
-99 VSRMERSKNYFL
+99 VSRLERSKNYFL

-123 NGVDGDVYA
+123 NGVDGNVYA

-171 IYTLLSLLLGRRRWQ
+171 IYTLLSLLLCRRRWQ
-186 VVSQVLIIICIWLF
+186 VVSQVLIIICIWSF

-216 LTVYAL
+216 LTAYAL
-222 LSLGDRNRMS
+222 LSLGNRNRMS

-256 QLSFLAVLAILI
+256 QLSFLAVLSILI
-268 WYPVFEGFIPQSFLM
+268 WYPVFEALIPQSFLM
-283 SHPLVRWLWSL
+283 SHRLVRWLWSL
-294 LAVSCAAQ
+294 LGVSCAAQ
-302 LGTAPLITY
+302 LGTAPLIAY
-311 YFGRFSFLFLMTNLV
+311 YFGRFSSLFLITNFV

-340 VLFVPSLAYL
+340 VLFVPSIAYL
-350 LVYIVS
+350 LIYIVN
-356 ALNAILAFV
+356 ALNGILAFV
-365 ASIPWVS
+365 ASTPWVS
-372 IEALHPSMLQIIMV
+372 ITLHPSILQIIMV
-386 YVIIAAAYLLID
+386 YVIIAATYLLID

-404 EVFRR
+404 GIFRR
-409 KK
+409 RM

>member
-1 MLCFLDRKLYL
+1 
-12 CNQLV
+12 
-17 KNRMRNSVSEKAPLV
+17 MRNSVSEKAPLV

-41 MVAAKYVASLPLFPL
+41 MVAARYVVLLPLFPL

-66 LWRHAYLQSA
+66 LWRYAYLQSA
-76 VIILCFMVL
+76 VIILCFVVL
-85 GALLMQRAQ
+85 GALLMQQAQ

-99 VSRMERSKNYFL
+99 VSKLERSRNYFL

-123 NGVDGDVYA
+123 NGVDGNVYA
-132 VVAAMALGDKS
+132 VVAAMTLGDKS

-149 KETYA
+149 RETYT

-171 IYTLLSLLLGRRRWQ
+171 IYTLLSLFFCRQRWQ
-186 VVSQVLIIICIWLF
+186 IVSQVLIVISIWLF
-200 VFLVGMSAS
+200 VFLVGMSSS

-232 VNTLAFTAIVM
+232 VNTLAFTAIIM
-243 LIVHPL
+243 LMLHPL

-256 QLSFLAVLAILI
+256 QLSFLAVLSILI
-268 WYPVFEGFIPQSFLM
+268 WYPVFEGGIPQSFLM
-283 SHPLVRWLWSL
+283 SHRLVRWLWSL

-302 LGTAPLITY
+302 LGTAPLIAY
-311 YFGRFSFLFLMTNLV
+311 YFGRFSSLFLITNLV
-326 VIPFAPLILYLTLA
+326 VLPFAPLIIYLTLA
-340 VLFVPSLAYL
+340 VLFIPSLAYI

-356 ALNAILAFV
+356 ALNGVLTFL

-372 IEALHPSMLQIIMV
+372 IEALHPSILQIMMI
-386 YVIIAAAYLLID
+386 YVIIAATYLLID
-398 RLSGTF
+398 RLPGTF
-404 EVFRR
+404 GLFKI

>member
-1 MLCFLDRKLYL
+1 
-12 CNQLV
+12 
-17 KNRMRNSVSEKAPLV
+17 MRNSVSEKAPLV
-32 KIAIGLMAG
+32 KIAIGLMTG
-41 MVAAKYVASLPLFPL
+41 MVAAKYVVSLPLFPL
-56 LVGLILIAFC
+56 LVGLIIIAFF
-66 LWRHAYLQSA
+66 LWRYMYLQSA
-76 VIILCFMVL
+76 VIILCFVVL

-94 QEPPQ
+94 QESPQ
-99 VSRMERSKNYFL
+99 VSRLERSKNYFL

-123 NGVDGDVYA
+123 NGVDGNVYA

-171 IYTLLSLLLGRRRWQ
+171 IYTLLSLLLCRRRWQ
-186 VVSQVLIIICIWLF
+186 VVSQVLIIICIWSF

-216 LTVYAL
+216 LTAYAL
-222 LSLGDRNRMS
+222 LSLGNRNRMS

-256 QLSFLAVLAILI
+256 QLSFLAVLSILI
-268 WYPVFEGFIPQSFLM
+268 WYPVFEALIPQSFLM
-283 SHPLVRWLWSL
+283 SHRLVRWLWSL
-294 LAVSCAAQ
+294 LGVSCAAQ
-302 LGTAPLITY
+302 LGTAPLIAY
-311 YFGRFSFLFLMTNLV
+311 YFGRFSSLFLITNFV

-340 VLFVPSLAYL
+340 LLFVPSIAYL
-350 LVYIVS
+350 LIYIVN
-356 ALNAILAFV
+356 ALNGILGLV
-365 ASIPWVS
+365 ASTPWVS
-372 IEALHPSMLQIIMV
+372 ITLHPSILQIIMV
-386 YVIIAAAYLLID
+386 YVIIAATYLLID

-404 EVFRR
+404 GIFRR
-409 KK
+409 RM

>member
-1 MLCFLDRKLYL
+1 
-12 CNQLV
+12 
-17 KNRMRNSVSEKAPLV
+17 MRNSVSEKAPLV

-41 MVAAKYVASLPLFPL
+41 MVAERYVVSLPLFPL
-56 LVGLILIAFC
+56 LVALTLTAFC

-76 VIILCFMVL
+76 VIISCFVVL
-85 GALLMQRAQ
+85 GALLMRQAQ

-99 VSRMERSKNYFL
+99 ASRLERSKTYFL

-123 NGVDGDVYA
+123 NGVDGDAYA
-132 VVAAMALGDKS
+132 VVAAMALGDKA

-149 KETYA
+149 KNTYA
-154 VTGAAHVLA
+154 VTGAAHILA

-171 IYTLLSLLLGRRRWQ
+171 IYTLLSLLLYRRRWQ
-186 VVSQVLIIICIWLF
+186 VVSQVLIISCIWLF

-243 LIVHPL
+243 LMVHPL

-256 QLSFLAVLAILI
+256 QLSFLAVLSILV
-268 WYPVFEGFIPQSFLM
+268 WYPVFESLLPQSFLK
-283 SHPLVRWLWSL
+283 SHRVVRWLWSL
-294 LAVSCAAQ
+294 LGVSCAAQ
-302 LGTAPLITY
+302 LGTAPLVAY
-311 YFGRFSFLFLMTNLV
+311 YFGRFSSLFLMTNFV
-326 VIPFAPLILYLTLA
+326 VIPFAPLILYLVLA
-340 VLFVPSLAYL
+340 VLLVPSLAYL
-350 LVYIVS
+350 LIYIVS
-356 ALNAILAFV
+356 ALNTVLAFV
-365 ASIPWVS
+365 ASISWVS
-372 IEALHPSMLQIIMV
+372 IEELHPSILQIIMV

-398 RLSGTF
+398 RLSGTSGL
-404 EVFRR
+404 FRR
-409 KK
+409 KM

>member
-1 MLCFLDRKLYL
+1 
-12 CNQLV
+12 
-17 KNRMRNSVSEKAPLV
+17 MRNSVSEKAPLV

-41 MVAAKYVASLPLFPL
+41 MVAAKYVVSLPLFPL
-56 LVGLILIAFC
+56 LVGLIIIAFF
-66 LWRHAYLQSA
+66 LWRYVYLQSA
-76 VIILCFMVL
+76 VIILCFVVL

-94 QEPPQ
+94 QESPQ
-99 VSRMERSKNYFL
+99 VSRLERSKNYFL

-123 NGVDGDVYA
+123 NGVDGNVYA

-171 IYTLLSLLLGRRRWQ
+171 IYTLLSLLLCRRRWQ
-186 VVSQVLIIICIWLF
+186 VVSQVLIIICIWSF

-216 LTVYAL
+216 LTAYAL
-222 LSLGDRNRMS
+222 LSLGNRNRMS

-256 QLSFLAVLAILI
+256 QLSFLAVLSILI
-268 WYPVFEGFIPQSFLM
+268 WYPVFEALIPQSFLM
-283 SHPLVRWLWSL
+283 SHRLVRWLWSL
-294 LAVSCAAQ
+294 LGVSCAAQ
-302 LGTAPLITY
+302 LGTAPLIAY
-311 YFGRFSFLFLMTNLV
+311 YFGRFSSLFLITNFV

-340 VLFVPSLAYL
+340 VLFVPSIAYL
-350 LVYIVS
+350 LIYIVN
-356 ALNAILAFV
+356 ALNGFLAFV
-365 ASIPWVS
+365 ASTPWVS
-372 IEALHPSMLQIIMV
+372 ITLHPSILQIIMV
-386 YVIIAAAYLLID
+386 YVIIAATYLLID

-404 EVFRR
+404 GIFRR
-409 KK
+409 RM

>member
-1 MLCFLDRKLYL
+1 
-12 CNQLV
+12 
-17 KNRMRNSVSEKAPLV
+17 MRNSVSEKAPLV

-41 MVAAKYVASLPLFPL
+41 MVAAKYVVSLPLFPL
-56 LVGLILIAFC
+56 LVGLIIIAFF
-66 LWRHAYLQSA
+66 LWRYVYLQSA
-76 VIILCFMVL
+76 VIILCFVVL

-94 QEPPQ
+94 QESPQ
-99 VSRMERSKNYFL
+99 VSRLERSKNYFL

-123 NGVDGDVYA
+123 NGVDGNVYA

-171 IYTLLSLLLGRRRWQ
+171 IYTLLSLLLCRRRWQ
-186 VVSQVLIIICIWLF
+186 VVSQVLIIICIWSF

-216 LTVYAL
+216 LTAYAL
-222 LSLGDRNRMS
+222 LSLGNRNRMS

-256 QLSFLAVLAILI
+256 QLSFLAVLSILI
-268 WYPVFEGFIPQSFLM
+268 WYPVFEALIPQSFLM
-283 SHPLVRWLWSL
+283 SHRLVRWLWSL
-294 LAVSCAAQ
+294 LGVSCAAQ
-302 LGTAPLITY
+302 LGTAPLIAY
-311 YFGRFSFLFLMTNLV
+311 YFGRFSSLFLITNFV

-340 VLFVPSLAYL
+340 VLFVPSIAYL
-350 LVYIVS
+350 LIYIVN
-356 ALNAILAFV
+356 ALNGILAFV
-365 ASIPWVS
+365 ASPPWVS
-372 IEALHPSMLQIIMV
+372 ITLHPSILQIIMV
-386 YVIIAAAYLLID
+386 YVIIAATYLLID

-404 EVFRR
+404 GIFRR
-409 KK
+409 RM

>member
-1 MLCFLDRKLYL
+1 
-12 CNQLV
+12 
-17 KNRMRNSVSEKAPLV
+17 MRNSVSEKAPLV

-41 MVAAKYVASLPLFPL
+41 MVAARYVVLLPLFPL

-66 LWRHAYLQSA
+66 LWRYAYLQSA
-76 VIILCFMVL
+76 VIILCFVVL
-85 GALLMQRAQ
+85 GALLMQQAQ

-99 VSRMERSKNYFL
+99 VSKLERSRNYFL

-123 NGVDGDVYA
+123 NGVDGNVYA
-132 VVAAMALGDKS
+132 VVAAMTLGDKS

-149 KETYA
+149 RETYT

-171 IYTLLSLLLGRRRWQ
+171 IYTLLSLFFCRQRWQ
-186 VVSQVLIIICIWLF
+186 IVSQVLIVISIWLF
-200 VFLVGMSAS
+200 VFLVGMSSS

-232 VNTLAFTAIVM
+232 VNTLAFTAIIM
-243 LIVHPL
+243 LMVHPL

-256 QLSFLAVLAILI
+256 QLSFLAVLSILI
-268 WYPVFEGFIPQSFLM
+268 WYPVFEGVIPQSFLM
-283 SHPLVRWLWSL
+283 SHRLVRWLWSL

-302 LGTAPLITY
+302 LGTAPLIAY
-311 YFGRFSFLFLMTNLV
+311 YFGRFSSLFLITNLV
-326 VIPFAPLILYLTLA
+326 VLPFAPLIIYLTLA
-340 VLFVPSLAYL
+340 VLFIPSLAYI

-356 ALNAILAFV
+356 ALNGVLTFL

-372 IEALHPSMLQIIMV
+372 IEALHPSILQIMMI
-386 YVIIAAAYLLID
+386 YVIIAATYLLID
-398 RLSGTF
+398 RLPGTF
-404 EVFRR
+404 GLFKI

>member
-1 MLCFLDRKLYL
+1 
-12 CNQLV
+12 
-17 KNRMRNSVSEKAPLV
+17 MRNSVSEKAPLV

-41 MVAAKYVASLPLFPL
+41 MVAAKYVVSLPLFPL
-56 LVGLILIAFC
+56 LVGLIIIAFF
-66 LWRHAYLQSA
+66 LWRYVYLQSA
-76 VIILCFMVL
+76 VIILCFVVL

-94 QEPPQ
+94 QESPQ
-99 VSRMERSKNYFL
+99 VSRLERSKNYFL

-123 NGVDGDVYA
+123 NGVDGNVYA

-171 IYTLLSLLLGRRRWQ
+171 IYTLLSLLLCRRRWQ
-186 VVSQVLIIICIWLF
+186 VVSQVLIIICIWSF

-216 LTVYAL
+216 LTAYAL
-222 LSLGDRNRMS
+222 LSLGNRNRMS

-256 QLSFLAVLAILI
+256 QLSFLAVLSILI
-268 WYPVFEGFIPQSFLM
+268 WYPVFEALIPQSFLM
-283 SHPLVRWLWSL
+283 SHRLVRWLWSL
-294 LAVSCAAQ
+294 LGVSCAAQ
-302 LGTAPLITY
+302 LGTAPLIAY
-311 YFGRFSFLFLMTNLV
+311 YFGRFSSLFLITNFV

-340 VLFVPSLAYL
+340 VLFVPSIAYL
-350 LVYIVS
+350 LIYIVN
-356 ALNAILAFV
+356 ALNGILGFV
-365 ASIPWVS
+365 ASTPWVS
-372 IEALHPSMLQIIMV
+372 ITLHPSILQIIMV
-386 YVIIAAAYLLID
+386 YVIIVATYLLID

-404 EVFRR
+404 GIFRR
-409 KK
+409 RM

>member
-1 MLCFLDRKLYL
+1 
-12 CNQLV
+12 
-17 KNRMRNSVSEKAPLV
+17 MRNSVSENAPLV

-41 MVAAKYVASLPLFPL
+41 MVAERYVVSLPLFPL
-56 LVGLILIAFC
+56 LVALTLTAFC

-76 VIILCFMVL
+76 VIISCFVVL
-85 GALLMQRAQ
+85 GALLMRQAQ

-99 VSRMERSKNYFL
+99 ASRLERSKTYFL

-123 NGVDGDVYA
+123 NGVDGDAYA
-132 VVAAMALGDKS
+132 VVAAMALGDKA

-149 KETYA
+149 KNTYA
-154 VTGAAHVLA
+154 VTGAAHILA

-171 IYTLLSLLLGRRRWQ
+171 IYTLLSLLLYRRRWQ
-186 VVSQVLIIICIWLF
+186 VVSQVLIISCIWLF

-243 LIVHPL
+243 LMVHPL

-256 QLSFLAVLAILI
+256 QLSFLAVLSILV
-268 WYPVFEGFIPQSFLM
+268 WYPVFESLLPQSFLK
-283 SHPLVRWLWSL
+283 SHRVVRWLWSL
-294 LAVSCAAQ
+294 LGVSCAAQ
-302 LGTAPLITY
+302 LGTAPLVAY
-311 YFGRFSFLFLMTNLV
+311 YFGRFSSLFLMTNFV
-326 VIPFAPLILYLTLA
+326 VIPFAPLILYLVLA
-340 VLFVPSLAYL
+340 VLLVPSLAYL
-350 LVYIVS
+350 LIYIVS
-356 ALNAILAFV
+356 ALNTVLAFV
-365 ASIPWVS
+365 ASISWVS
-372 IEALHPSMLQIIMV
+372 IEELHPSILQIIMV

-398 RLSGTF
+398 RLSGTSGM
-404 EVFRR
+404 FRR
-409 KK
+409 KM

>member
-1 MLCFLDRKLYL
+1 
-12 CNQLV
+12 
-17 KNRMRNSVSEKAPLV
+17 MRNSVSEKAPLV

-41 MVAAKYVASLPLFPL
+41 MVAAKYVVLLPLFPL
-56 LVGLILIAFC
+56 LVGLIIIAFF
-66 LWRHAYLQSA
+66 LWRYIYLQSA
-76 VIILCFMVL
+76 VIILCFVVL

-94 QEPPQ
+94 QESPQ
-99 VSRMERSKNYFL
+99 VSRLERSKNYFL

-123 NGVDGDVYA
+123 NGVDGNVYA

-171 IYTLLSLLLGRRRWQ
+171 IYTLLSLLLCRRRWQ
-186 VVSQVLIIICIWLF
+186 VVSQVLIIICIWSF

-216 LTVYAL
+216 LTAYAL
-222 LSLGDRNRMS
+222 LSLGNRNRMS

-256 QLSFLAVLAILI
+256 QLSFLAVLSILI
-268 WYPVFEGFIPQSFLM
+268 WYPVFEALIPQSFLM
-283 SHPLVRWLWSL
+283 SHRLVRWLWSL
-294 LAVSCAAQ
+294 LGVSCAAQ
-302 LGTAPLITY
+302 LGTAPLIAY
-311 YFGRFSFLFLMTNLV
+311 YFGRFSSLFLITNFV

-340 VLFVPSLAYL
+340 VLFVPSIAYL
-350 LVYIVS
+350 LIYIVN
-356 ALNAILAFV
+356 ALNGILAFV
-365 ASIPWVS
+365 ASTPWVS
-372 IEALHPSMLQIIMV
+372 ITLHPSILQIIMV
-386 YVIIAAAYLLID
+386 YVIIAATYLLID

-404 EVFRR
+404 GIFRR
-409 KK
+409 RM

>member
-1 MLCFLDRKLYL
+1 
-12 CNQLV
+12 
-17 KNRMRNSVSEKAPLV
+17 MRNSVSEKAPLV

-41 MVAAKYVASLPLFPL
+41 MVAAKYVVSLPLFPL
-56 LVGLILIAFC
+56 LVGLIIIAFF
-66 LWRHAYLQSA
+66 LWRYVYLQSA
-76 VIILCFMVL
+76 VIILCFVVL

-94 QEPPQ
+94 QESPQ
-99 VSRMERSKNYFL
+99 VSRLERSKNYFL

-123 NGVDGDVYA
+123 NGVDGNVYA

-171 IYTLLSLLLGRRRWQ
+171 IYTLLSLLLCRRRWQ
-186 VVSQVLIIICIWLF
+186 VVSQVLIIICIWSF

-216 LTVYAL
+216 LTAYAL
-222 LSLGDRNRMS
+222 LSLGNRNRMS

-256 QLSFLAVLAILI
+256 QLSFLAVLSILI
-268 WYPVFEGFIPQSFLM
+268 WYPVFEALIPQSFLM
-283 SHPLVRWLWSL
+283 SHRLVRWLWSL
-294 LAVSCAAQ
+294 LGVSCAAQ
-302 LGTAPLITY
+302 LGTAPLIAY
-311 YFGRFSFLFLMTNLV
+311 YFGRFSSLFLITNFV

-340 VLFVPSLAYL
+340 VLFVPSIAYL
-350 LVYIVS
+350 LIYIVNT
-356 ALNAILAFV
+356 LNGILAFV
-365 ASIPWVS
+365 ASTPWVS
-372 IEALHPSMLQIIMV
+372 ITLHPSILQIIMV
-386 YVIIAAAYLLID
+386 YVIIAATYLLID

-404 EVFRR
+404 GIFRR
-409 KK
+409 RM

>member
-1 MLCFLDRKLYL
+1 
-12 CNQLV
+12 
-17 KNRMRNSVSEKAPLV
+17 MRNSVSEKAPLV
-32 KIAIGLMAG
+32 KIVIGLMAG
-41 MVAAKYVASLPLFPL
+41 MVAAKYVVSLPLFPL
-56 LVGLILIAFC
+56 LVGLIIIAFF
-66 LWRHAYLQSA
+66 LWRYIYLQSA
-76 VIILCFMVL
+76 VIILCFVVL

-94 QEPPQ
+94 QESPQ
-99 VSRMERSKNYFL
+99 VSRLERSKNYFL

-123 NGVDGDVYA
+123 NGVDGNVYA

-171 IYTLLSLLLGRRRWQ
+171 IYTLLSLLLCRRRWQ
-186 VVSQVLIIICIWLF
+186 VVSQVLIIICIWSF

-216 LTVYAL
+216 LTAYAL
-222 LSLGDRNRMS
+222 LSLGNRNRMS

-256 QLSFLAVLAILI
+256 QLSFLAVLSILI
-268 WYPVFEGFIPQSFLM
+268 WYPVFEALIPQSFLM
-283 SHPLVRWLWSL
+283 SHRLVRWLWSL
-294 LAVSCAAQ
+294 LGVSCAAQ
-302 LGTAPLITY
+302 LGTAPLIAY
-311 YFGRFSFLFLMTNLV
+311 YFGRFSSLFLITNFV

-340 VLFVPSLAYL
+340 VLFVPSIAYL
-350 LVYIVS
+350 LIYIVN
-356 ALNAILAFV
+356 ALNGILAFV
-365 ASIPWVS
+365 ASTPWVS
-372 IEALHPSMLQIIMV
+372 ITLHPSILQIIMV
-386 YVIIAAAYLLID
+386 YVIIAATYLLID

-404 EVFRR
+404 GIFRR
-409 KK
+409 RM